1 MTTVAL
7 LGCIGI
13 VRDNRNEPSRPK
25 TPYGGGLQMSSVLP
39 DWLPC
44 LT

>member
-1 MTTVAL
+1 MATTAL

-25 TPYGGGLQMSSVLP
+25 IPYGGLQMSSVLP

-44 LT
+44 LR